1 MIRQADSIGHDFM
14 TRVRFFIMTKWS
26 VWSIIKV
33 GDNSIMG
40 QKNTIFRIMM
50 SRNGEEGWW
59 KNHQA
64 LEISYDQ
71 FGPPYKSYPY
81 DPFGL
86 GKFEIS
92 TWLNAEVAHFSSF
105 NHLVGCHLSV
115 RLVLLKVVLSW
126 YLQHL
131 ETHVG
136 LLHLGHFK
144 KVMIP

>member
-33 GDNSIMG
+33 GDEY
-40 QKNTIFRIMM
+40 
-50 SRNGEEGWW
+50 NGTEKYNFQDNDVKKWRRRLVKKSSSLGD
-59 KNHQA
+59 
-64 LEISYDQ
+64 LIYDQ
-71 FGPPYKSYPY
+71 FGPPNKSYPY